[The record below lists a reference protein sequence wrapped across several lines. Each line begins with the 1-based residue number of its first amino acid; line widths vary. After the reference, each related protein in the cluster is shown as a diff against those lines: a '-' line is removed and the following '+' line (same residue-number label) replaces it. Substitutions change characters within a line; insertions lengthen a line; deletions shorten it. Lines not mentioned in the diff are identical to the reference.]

1 MSLEDPFNT
10 TDCTTT
16 ALCFPRL
23 ETSSS
28 TSFMYWGQYWTLD
41 AIKNGDGFDISGNLT
56 TTKAGF
62 SADLQID
69 FPAGCPQGSFGAS
82 YEKSPLVAGD
92 QVSMEGHISPQTAN
106 VIFTISNLTLRH
118 DGNGS
123 LYQFPGELKFNFTG
137 DWWQYGAGLVT
148 TGQYPNAN
156 GVKAAPPQAARTSR
170 TRLAEIIG
178 GSLGGVLILAIATY
192 LCCSWK
198 RPTPIPTP
206 KPPVRNDSDHQLSIY
221 VVSRGSS
228 RDIFTPP
235 PDYVSEYASP
245 GPSKVSKVSKYPN
258 GYAPAGSSFS

>member
-1 MSLEDPFNT
+1 
-10 TDCTTT
+10 
-16 ALCFPRL
+16 
-23 ETSSS
+23 
-28 TSFMYWGQYWTLD
+28 MYWGQYWTLD

-92 QVSMEGHISPQTAN
+92 QVSVEGHISPQTAN

-123 LYQFPGELKFNFTG
+123 LYEFPGELKFNFTG
-137 DWWQYGAGLVT
+137 DWWPYGAGLVT

-198 RPTPIPTP
+198 RPIPIPR
-206 KPPVRNDSDHQLSIY
+206 PPVPHDSDDQLSTY
-221 VVSRGSS
+221 PVSPWEYSASHGPP

-235 PDYVSEYASP
+235 PDYASGCASP

-258 GYAPAGSSFS
+258 GYAPAASSFS